1 MESSLNFARSRTW
14 RTAAYGIALVT
25 LGAVSFPT
33 ASALESSTVGDNQG
47 TQAVV
52 STVNMKV
59 DALAAAVSETIGPI
73 VTCNKARKFYAPA
86 DPRKDANGCVGIQDY
101 DYTGT
106 NNSLV
111 NMSGS
116 RNGEFVGRF
125 INSGTGTTYNHGVI
139 GQSGNNGYGIYG
151 LSSTGWGGVFDGG
164 TTGYGVLGQGQHGVY
179 GVSTANGGYG
189 VYGTTTISNGWA
201 GVFNSAA
208 STGGVSIDNIT
219 HNANLC
225 LNGVCTT
232 SLSGSKKPT
241 VIIVTNNDVNNGG
254 GYPCMTSNANL
265 TLWMLNCGSRACKQR
280 GYTSGFVDEFVGT
293 ALNGVAELACF

>member
-1 MESSLNFARSRTW
+1 MDSPFHFVPSRTL
-14 RTAAYGIALVT
+14 RVAAYGIALVT

-101 DYTGT
+101 DVATT
-106 NNSLV
+106 NSSLV
-111 NMSGS
+111 NASGS
-116 RNGEFVGRF
+116 RSNEFMGRY
-125 INSGTGTTYNHGVI
+125 INSAASLGYGVM
-139 GQSGNNGYGIYG
+139 GQSTSNGYGVYG
-151 LSSTGWGGVFDGG
+151 LSTTSWSGVFDGG
-164 TTGYGVLGQGQHGVY
+164 TTGYGALGQGVIGIY
-179 GVSTANGGYG
+179 GVGTAGASYG
-189 VYGTTTISNGWA
+189 VYGTTTLSNGWA
-201 GVFNSAA
+201 GVFNSGA
-208 STGGVSIDNIT
+208 STGGVSIDNTT

-225 LNGVCTT
+225 LNGVCTK
-232 SLSGSKKPT
+232 SLGTGKAPT
-241 VIIVTNNDVNNGG
+241 LIDVTNNDVNNGG
-254 GYPCMTSNANL
+254 GAPCATAGNNL

-280 GYTSGFVDEFVGT
+280 GYTSGFVSEYQGY
-293 ALNGVAELACF
+293 ALNGYAQLSCF